1 MSSKYS
7 HQKAAC
13 EMITLCLFF
22 SSPTGHDIS
31 SGSFCRIQNLQ
42 YFVDNPLGCQGCI
55 KKTYNTQAY
64 LPITLHRAQ
73 NVCFGERQ
81 TKVTVSPPGTVL
93 KR

>member
-31 SGSFCRIQNLQ
+31 FGSF
-42 YFVDNPLGCQGCI
+42 